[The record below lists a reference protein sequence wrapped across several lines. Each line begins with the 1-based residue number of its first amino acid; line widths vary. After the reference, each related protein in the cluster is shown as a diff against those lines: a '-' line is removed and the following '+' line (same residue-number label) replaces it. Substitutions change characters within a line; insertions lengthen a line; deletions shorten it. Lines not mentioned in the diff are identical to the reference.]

1 MVSKLHSVLEAQ
13 RGRLSV
19 FWQSSW
25 GIWLLVALLLVG
37 LYFVAI
43 SKLAEL
49 VVGGFRAYSR
59 PCKQRVKFESFL

>member
-1 MVSKLHSVLEAQ
+1 MLFK
-13 RGRLSV
+13 R
-19 FWQSSW
+19 FWGDLTAFLGTAV

-49 VVGGFRAYSR
+49 VVGGF
-59 PCKQRVKFESFL
+59 